1 MQLGASTFDKHRLVQ
16 VGPGRI
22 EFRTT
27 LQFKLCYVLTLGF
40 FVALPIIL
48 YYVVASSDSI
58 VGTVFHCFMAAVG
71 GIIWLV
77 LVLIFVHVFISDA
90 RRRVFDRAA
99 GYYWRGRKLP
109 DSVRAG
115 AKSKRHAPLAEV
127 HALQIMPIFLSY
139 RNAELNLVLKDASR
153 VRVVGDRHYTRI
165 RTAASLLS
173 DLLGVPV
180 WDGVAESPILRG
192 RKLMTSIGEEAEPLD
207 TSRFDD
213 PVADRTDWLPVVEG
227 ATRLGGCKFAVEGV
241 RGRGGC
247 KLAEVGPG
255 RLVVKRTD
263 MLTFPVTFALFGL
276 VTAFLGTGV
285 LILAELPPGILGVLL
300 RCVLYIVSIGLIT
313 TSVVLY
319 RRFCKP
325 VVFDKAAG
333 HFRPGYRHSSVAEP
347 APTGGSSIPL
357 AEIHA
362 LQVIAKAVSTSISNF
377 DDFEV
382 NVVLKDA
389 SRINIMGAGDLAATL
404 QSAQTI
410 GEFLGVPVW
419 DASDRPI
426 AMTFITGDSGG

>member
-1 MQLGASTFDKHRLVQ
+1 MA
-16 VGPGRI
+16 
-22 EFRTT
+22 
-27 LQFKLCYVLTLGF
+27 GF
-40 FVALPIIL
+40 LIAVPIIL
-48 YYVVASSDSI
+48 YYVVAGSDSI
-58 VGTVFHCFMAAVG
+58 AGIVFDCFIAAVG

-77 LVLIFVHVFISDA
+77 LVLIFVHFFISDA
-90 RRRVFDRAA
+90 RRRVFDHAA

-109 DSVRAG
+109 GSVRAG
-115 AKSKRHAPLAEV
+115 AKSDRHAPLAEV
-127 HALQIMPIFLSY
+127 HALQIVPIFLSH

-153 VRVVGDRHYTRI
+153 VRVASGRHYTRI
-165 RTAASLLS
+165 RTAASRLS
-173 DLLGVPV
+173 DMLGVPV

-227 ATRLGGCKFAVEGV
+227 ATRWGGCKVAVEGL
-241 RGRGGC
+241 RGSGGW
-247 KLAEVGPG
+247 KFVEVGPG

-263 MLTFPVTFALFGL
+263 MLTFPVAFALFGL

-300 RCVLYIVSIGLIT
+300 RCIPIVLSAALIT
-313 TSVVLY
+313 ISVVLY
-319 RRFCKP
+319 RRRCKP

-362 LQVIAKAVSTSISNF
+362 LQVIAKAVSTSESDF

-389 SRINIMGAGDLAATL
+389 SRINIMGSGDLAATL
-404 QSAQTI
+404 QSARTL
-410 GEFLGVPVW
+410 GEFLDVPVW

-426 AMTFITGDSGG
+426 AMTFVTGGSAG